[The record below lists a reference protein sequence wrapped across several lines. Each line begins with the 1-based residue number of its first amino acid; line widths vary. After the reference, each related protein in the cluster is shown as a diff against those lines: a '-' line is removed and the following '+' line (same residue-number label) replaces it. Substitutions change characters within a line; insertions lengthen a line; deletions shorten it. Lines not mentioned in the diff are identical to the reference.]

1 MAANPM
7 KRQARNSFLL
17 GVLVTILIAGV
28 IIAFL
33 FLQMN
38 NLNKELKQQKES
50 SKKVFILNQNV
61 KSGQTLTPS
70 MFISKEIPS
79 DAVPA
84 DATSDVTQLIA
95 QYSLC
100 DTSGNDIYTD
110 ADGNLY
116 MLRNNNKVTVYKDNA
131 TGVFYTQENG
141 NRTTIETTQKDIV
154 AKTDMRKNTVITSSL
169 IARSDHINS
178 ADVREQEYN
187 MIVLPIDLTTGEY
200 VDIRLQLPTG
210 QDYIV
215 VSKKEVTVPDVAGS
229 YLADTIKVKLAEEE
243 TLALSSAIIEAYKM
257 NGSKLYATKY
267 VEAGIQETAI
277 PTYVV
282 NNDVANLI
290 ESDPNIVTEAK
301 NALRARYTANNS
313 ALMNLRNQYINS
325 ALSTYGNND
334 NVPTKM
340 QESIVSTKEK
350 RQEYLQSLGGTAPTK

>member
-1 MAANPM
+1 
-7 KRQARNSFLL
+7 
-17 GVLVTILIAGV
+17 
-28 IIAFL
+28 
-33 FLQMN
+33 
-38 NLNKELKQQKES
+38 
-50 SKKVFILNQNV
+50 
-61 KSGQTLTPS
+61 
-70 MFISKEIPS
+70 
-79 DAVPA
+79 
-84 DATSDVTQLIA
+84 
-95 QYSLC
+95 
-100 DTSGNDIYTD
+100 
-110 ADGNLY
+110 
-116 MLRNNNKVTVYKDNA
+116 MLRNNNRVTVYKDNA

-141 NRTTIETTQKDIV
+141 NRTTVDTTQKDII

-340 QESIVSTKEK
+340 QESIVSTKET
-350 RQEYLQSLGGTAPTK
+350 RQEYLQSLSGTPTK